1 MLSWIQM
8 RLLPLIFL
16 LSTLLMA
23 ATTASPLS
31 HRAPS
36 YELVDVRLVRLWV
49 NITVTNPHTRI
60 GNIEYQLRNPKT
72 HPEVELSLTNI
83 QPDKEIWILTI
94 DTRGYSTTFEN
105 GVWMKEL
112 FESFTTVRPNSGIL
126 LGQLK
131 AEPADLQ
138 QAKTRLYAALD
149 KVPTEE
155 IDILYIYVLLARIT
169 AQARGVGF
177 TFGNEDP
184 ETMKKRYLP
193 YMKVMM
199 EGKGSGALRLI
210 TGVNEEN
217 KYRQG
222 LARLFNV

>member
-36 YELVDVRLVRLWV
+36 YKLIDVRLVRLSV
-49 NITVTNPHTRI
+49 TITYSQTKPSRSQSIVLDPAKHTEVQLSPSNIRP
-60 GNIEYQLRNPKT
+60 Q
-72 HPEVELSLTNI
+72 
-83 QPDKEIWILTI
+83 QEIWILTI
-94 DTRGYSTTFEN
+94 DGRGYSTTFEN

-112 FESFTTVRPNSGIL
+112 FESFVHVKRESGIL
-126 LGQLK
+126 LGRLK
-131 AEPADLQ
+131 AEPAGLQ

-149 KVPTEE
+149 KVSTEE
-155 IDILYIYVLLARIT
+155 IDILYIYVLLARIAT
-169 AQARGVGF
+169 QARGAGF

-184 ETMKKRYLP
+184 ETMKKLYLP
-193 YMKVMM
+193 YMKAMM

>member
-1 MLSWIQM
+1 MLSWIQI

-16 LSTLLMA
+16 LSTLLVA

-72 HPEVELSLTNI
+72 HTEVELSLTNI

-112 FESFTTVRPNSGIL
+112 FESFTNVCNKQRRGYTLP
-126 LGQLK
+126 
-131 AEPADLQ
+131 
-138 QAKTRLYAALD
+138 
-149 KVPTEE
+149 
-155 IDILYIYVLLARIT
+155 RIT
-169 AQARGVGF
+169 TQARGVGF
-177 TFGNEDP
+177 AFGNKDP

-193 YMKVMM
+193 YMKAMM

>member
-1 MLSWIQM
+1 M
-8 RLLPLIFL
+8 
-16 LSTLLMA
+16 
-23 ATTASPLS
+23 ASPLS

-36 YELVDVRLVRLWV
+36 YELVDVCLVRLWV
-49 NITVTNPHTRI
+49 NITIMNLHTRI
-60 GNIEYQLRNPKT
+60 GNIEYQLRNPET
-72 HPEVELSLTNI
+72 HTKVELSLTNI

-94 DTRGYSTTFEN
+94 DTQGYSTTFEN

-112 FESFTTVRPNSGIL
+112 FESFTNVRPNSGIL
-126 LGQLK
+126 QGQLK
-131 AEPADLQ
+131 AKLADLQ

-149 KVPTEE
+149 KVLMEE
-155 IDILYIYVLLARIT
+155 IDILYIYVLLAWIMT
-169 AQARGVGF
+169 QAKGA
-177 TFGNEDP
+177 
-184 ETMKKRYLP
+184 
-193 YMKVMM
+193 MM

>member
-1 MLSWIQM
+1 M
-8 RLLPLIFL
+8 
-16 LSTLLMA
+16 
-23 ATTASPLS
+23 ASPLS

-36 YELVDVRLVRLWV
+36 YKLVDVRLVQLWV
-49 NITVTNPHTRI
+49 NITITNPHTRI
-60 GNIEYQLRNPKT
+60 GNIESQLRNPKT
-72 HPEVELSLTNI
+72 HTEVELSRTNI

-105 GVWMKEL
+105 GMWMQEL
-112 FESFTTVRPNSGIL
+112 FESFTNVRPNSGIL

-149 KVPTEE
+149 K
-155 IDILYIYVLLARIT
+155 
-169 AQARGVGF
+169 ARGVGF

-193 YMKVMM
+193 YMKAMM

-210 TGVNEEN
+210 MGVNEEN
-217 KYRQG
+217 KFRQG
-222 LARLFNV
+222 LACLFNV